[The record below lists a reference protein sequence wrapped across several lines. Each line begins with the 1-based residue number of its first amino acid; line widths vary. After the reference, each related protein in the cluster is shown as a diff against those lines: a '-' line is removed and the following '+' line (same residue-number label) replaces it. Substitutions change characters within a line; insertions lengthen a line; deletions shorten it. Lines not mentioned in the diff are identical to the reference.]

1 MIGFLKRFLS
11 AILNGLRGRAGRIL
25 LKLAGIFFVIGATG
39 FAIAYFTTDIPDP
52 NEYVNS
58 QATIIQY
65 ADGDEIGRIGAQNR
79 TSLPLARI
87 PLDLRHAV
95 LAAEDKNFYSQGAFN
110 PIAILRGA
118 INTALGRGL
127 QGGST
132 ITQQYA
138 KTAFLTAD
146 RTIQRKIIELI
157 IAIKLENQLSKDQ
170 ILENYLNTIYFGRAA
185 YGVETASQVYFGR
198 SVDQLTI
205 PQAAVLASILRSPGY
220 YDPDYREGNKERLEA
235 RYKYVLNNMVS
246 EGWLE
251 EADAERF
258 KEKLP
263 GIRPRLST
271 GQLAGNKGHLIEAV
285 RKELNTIGFPDEQL
299 LIGGL
304 IVRTT
309 LEKNAQLAAE
319 AAVFNQAPKKAPD
332 NLHIG
337 LVSIRPGTGEIVAM
351 YGGKDYLQRQLNDA
365 TQGITQ
371 AGSTFK
377 PFALIA
383 ALEQGISLSSL
394 WNGNGPLIFDDFNGR
409 PYEVSNYGNKSFG
422 DVSLLRA
429 SASSINTVYVPLGI
443 KVGVDKV
450 IEAARRAGIPDS
462 VAMVASPSVVLGV
475 PSPRVIDVANAYA
488 TFAANGVR
496 SKPFLVKEVLG
507 PNKGILYQSRIE
519 TEQVFDESVMADL
532 NYALGE
538 VVRAGTASSALRGFG
553 RPAAGKTG
561 TSQSNA
567 SAWFSGYTPQ
577 LATSIAFYRDD
588 ATQSLNGIGG
598 LTSVTG
604 GSFPARIWNAYM
616 KVALKGQP
624 KLDFLPP
631 ANIGGAEAFPIPNPV
646 PTIAPVDAANWC
658 STADLEGVNKD
669 LKEFCTKALKKY
681 LVPTP
686 SNG

>member
-1 MIGFLKRFLS
+1 MEWLRKRGARFL
-11 AILNGLRGRAGRIL
+11 IRI
-25 LKLAGIFFVIGATG
+25 GGFFFLIGATA
-39 FAIAYFTTDIPDP
+39 FAIAYFTTDVPDP

-58 QATIIQY
+58 QATVIQY
-65 ADGDEIGRIGAQNR
+65 ANGDEVGRIGAQNR
-79 TSLPLARI
+79 TIIPLARI

-95 LAAEDKNFYSQGAFN
+95 LAAEDKGFYSQGAFN

-138 KTAFLTAD
+138 KTAFLTPD

-170 ILENYLNTIYFGRAA
+170 IFENYLNTIYFGRGA
-185 YGVETASQVYFGR
+185 YGVETGAQVYFGR
-198 SVDQLTI
+198 SADQLSV

-220 YDPDYREGNKERLEA
+220 YDPDYREGNKARLEA
-235 RYKYVLNNMVS
+235 RYKYVINNMLG
-246 EGWLE
+246 EGWIE
-251 EADAERF
+251 KAQAERYL
-258 KEKLP
+258 KKVP
-263 GIRPRLST
+263 TIRPRLST

-285 RKELNTIGFPDEQL
+285 RKELNSLGFPDEQL
-299 LIGGL
+299 MIGGL

-309 LEKNAQLAAE
+309 LEKDAQVAAE

-351 YGGKDYLQRQLNDA
+351 YGGKDYLKRQLNDA

-383 ALEQGISLSSL
+383 ALEQGISLSSV
-394 WNGNGPLIFDDFNGR
+394 WNGDGPKIFDDGIGR
-409 PYEVSNYGNKSFG
+409 PYEVSNYGDKSFG
-422 DVSLLRA
+422 DLTLLKA
-429 SASSINTVYVPLGI
+429 TASSINTIYVPLGI
-443 KVGVDKV
+443 KVGADKV
-450 IEAARRAGIPDS
+450 IDAARRAGIPET
-462 VAMVASPSVVLGV
+462 VAMVPSPSVVLGV
-475 PSPRVIDVANAYA
+475 ASPRVIDVANSFA

-496 SKPFLVKEVLG
+496 AKPFMVKEVLG
-507 PNKGILYQSRIE
+507 ANKGVLYQARVE
-519 TEQVFDESVMADL
+519 TEQVFDEAVMADL

-538 VVRAGTASSALRGFG
+538 VVRAGTASAALRDFG

-598 LTSVTG
+598 LNSVTG
-604 GSFPARIWNAYM
+604 GSFPARIWSAYM
-616 KVALKGQP
+616 KGALKGQP
-624 KLDFLPP
+624 ELDFAPP
-631 ANIGGAEAFPIPNPV
+631 SAIGGTTSAPIPDPV
-646 PTIAPVDAANWC
+646 PTISPAAAATWC
-658 STADLEGVNKD
+658 QTANLEGTNKD
-669 LKEFCTKALKKY
+669 LKDFCEKALKKY
-681 LVPTP
+681 L
-686 SNG
+686 SR

>member
-1 MIGFLKRFLS
+1 MKW
-11 AILNGLRGRAGRIL
+11 LRGRIGKILIRLAAFFTVAGL
-25 LKLAGIFFVIGATG
+25 TA

-52 NEYVNS
+52 KDYVNS

-65 ADGDEIGRIGAQNR
+65 ANGDEIGRIGAQNR
-79 TSLPLARI
+79 TIIPLAKI

-146 RTIQRKIIELI
+146 RTIQRKIRELI
-157 IAIKLENQLSKDQ
+157 IAIKLENRLSKDE
-170 ILENYLNTIYFGRAA
+170 IFEEYLNTIYFGRGA
-185 YGVETASQVYFGR
+185 YGVETGAQVYFGKG
-198 SVDQLTI
+198 VDQLSVA
-205 PQAAVLASILRSPGY
+205 QAAVLASILRSPGY
-220 YDPDYREGNKERLEA
+220 YDPGYREGNRERLEN
-235 RYKYVLNNMVS
+235 RYKYTLNNMVDQ
-246 EGWLE
+246 GWLAKE
-251 EADAERF
+251 EAERLAQ
-258 KEKLP
+258 KGP
-263 GIRPRLST
+263 AIRPRLTT
-271 GQLAGNKGHLIEAV
+271 GQLAGNKGHLVEAV
-285 RKELNTIGFPDEQL
+285 RKELNNLGFPDEQL
-299 LIGGL
+299 MVGGL
-304 IVRTT
+304 VVRTT
-309 LEKNAQLAAE
+309 LEKDAQTAAE
-319 AAVFNQAPKKAPD
+319 TAVFKQAPKDAPD

-337 LVSIRPGTGEIVAM
+337 LISIRPGTGEIVAM

-365 TQGITQ
+365 TQAITQ

-383 ALEQGISLSSL
+383 ALEQGISLQTI
-394 WNGNGPLIFDDFNGR
+394 WNGKSPLIFDDFIGR

-422 DVSLLRA
+422 NVSLLEA
-429 SASSINTVYVPLGI
+429 SAVSVNTIYVPLGI

-450 IEAARRAGIPDS
+450 IDAARRAGIPEN
-462 VAMVASPSVVLGV
+462 VAMFPSPSVVLGV
-475 PSPRVIDVANAYA
+475 SSPRVIDVANSFA

-496 SKPFLVKEVLG
+496 AKPILIKEVLG
-507 PNKGILYQSRIE
+507 SNKGVLYQSRIE
-519 TEQVFDESVMADL
+519 TEQVFDEDVMADL

-538 VVRAGTASSALRGFG
+538 VVRSGTAASALRGFG

-561 TSQSNA
+561 TSQQNA
-567 SAWFSGYTPQ
+567 SAWFTGYTPQ
-577 LATSIAFYRDD
+577 LATSIAFFRDD

-616 KVALKGQP
+616 KVALKGEP
-624 KLDFLPP
+624 KLEFSAP
-631 ANIGGAEAFPIPNPV
+631 ANIGGTEALPIPDPI
-646 PTIAPVDAANWC
+646 PTIAPADAANWC
-658 STADLEGVNKD
+658 ASADLEGVMKD

-681 LVPTP
+681 LEPTP
-686 SNG
+686 APQP

>member
-1 MIGFLKRFLS
+1 MDW
-11 AILNGLRGRAGRIL
+11 LRGRGSRFFIRI
-25 LKLAGIFFVIGATG
+25 GGFFFLIGATA
-39 FAIAYFTTDIPDP
+39 FAIAYFTTDVPDP

-58 QATIIQY
+58 QATVIQY
-65 ADGDEIGRIGAQNR
+65 ANGDEVGRIGAQNR
-79 TSLPLARI
+79 TIIPLARI

-95 LAAEDKNFYSQGAFN
+95 LAAEDKGFYSQGAFN
-110 PIAILRGA
+110 PLAIIRGA

-138 KTAFLTAD
+138 KTAFLTPD

-170 ILENYLNTIYFGRAA
+170 IFENYLNTIYFGRGA
-185 YGVETASQVYFGR
+185 YGVETGAQVYFGR
-198 SVDQLTI
+198 SADQLTI

-220 YDPDYREGNKERLEA
+220 YDPDYREGNKARLEA
-235 RYKYVLNNMVS
+235 RYKYVINNMLG
-246 EGWLE
+246 EGWIE
-251 EADAERF
+251 KAQAE
-258 KEKLP
+258 KYLKKLP
-263 GIRPRLST
+263 TIRPRLST

-285 RKELNTIGFPDEQL
+285 RKELNALGFADEQL
-299 LIGGL
+299 MIGGL
-304 IVRTT
+304 VVRTT
-309 LEKNAQLAAE
+309 LEKDAQVAAE

-383 ALEQGISLSSL
+383 ALEQGISLASV
-394 WNGNGPLIFDDFNGR
+394 WNGDGPKIFDDGIGR
-409 PYEVSNYGNKSFG
+409 PYEVSNYGDKSFG
-422 DVSLLRA
+422 DLTLLKA
-429 SASSINTVYVPLGI
+429 TASSINTIYVPLGI
-443 KVGVDKV
+443 KVGADKV
-450 IEAARRAGIPDS
+450 IDAARRAGIPDT
-462 VAMVASPSVVLGV
+462 VAMVPSPSVVLGV
-475 PSPRVIDVANAYA
+475 ASPRVIDVANSFA

-496 SKPFLVKEVLG
+496 AKPFMVKEVLG
-507 PNKGILYQSRIE
+507 PNKGVLYQARVE
-519 TEQVFDESVMADL
+519 TEQVFDENVMADL

-538 VVRAGTASSALRGFG
+538 VVRAGTASSALRDFG

-598 LTSVTG
+598 LNSVTG
-604 GSFPARIWNAYM
+604 GSFPAQIWNAYM
-616 KVALKGQP
+616 KAALKGQP
-624 KLDFLPP
+624 ELDFAPP
-631 ANIGGAEAFPIPNPV
+631 SHIGGTDPFKIPDPV
-646 PTIAPVDAANWC
+646 PTISPSAAATWC
-658 STADLEGVNKD
+658 QSADLEGTNKD
-669 LKEFCTKALKKY
+669 LRDFCEKALKKY
-681 LVPTP
+681 L
-686 SNG
+686 SR

>member
-1 MIGFLKRFLS
+1 MDW
-11 AILNGLRGRAGRIL
+11 LRGRGSRFFIRIG
-25 LKLAGIFFVIGATG
+25 AFFFLIGATA
-39 FAIAYFTTDIPDP
+39 FAIAYFTTDVPDP

-58 QATIIQY
+58 QATVIQY
-65 ADGDEIGRIGAQNR
+65 ANGDEVGRIGAQNR
-79 TSLPLARI
+79 TIIPLARI

-95 LAAEDKNFYSQGAFN
+95 LAAEDKGFYSQGAFN
-110 PIAILRGA
+110 PLAIIRGA

-138 KTAFLTAD
+138 KTAFLTPD

-170 ILENYLNTIYFGRAA
+170 IFENYLNTIYFGRGA
-185 YGVETASQVYFGR
+185 YGVETGAQVYFGR
-198 SVDQLTI
+198 SADQLTI

-220 YDPDYREGNKERLEA
+220 YDPDYRDGNKARLEA
-235 RYKYVLNNMVS
+235 RYKYVINNMLG
-246 EGWLE
+246 EGWIE
-251 EADAERF
+251 KAQAE
-258 KEKLP
+258 KYLKKLP
-263 GIRPRLST
+263 TIRPRLST

-285 RKELNTIGFPDEQL
+285 RKELNALGFADEQL
-299 LIGGL
+299 MIGGL
-304 IVRTT
+304 VVRTT
-309 LEKNAQLAAE
+309 LEKDAQVAAE

-383 ALEQGISLSSL
+383 ALEQGISLASV
-394 WNGNGPLIFDDFNGR
+394 WNGDGPKIFDDGIGR
-409 PYEVSNYGNKSFG
+409 PYEVSNYGDKSFG
-422 DVSLLRA
+422 DLTLLKA
-429 SASSINTVYVPLGI
+429 TASSINTIYVPLGI
-443 KVGVDKV
+443 KVGADKV
-450 IEAARRAGIPDS
+450 IDAARRAGIPDT
-462 VAMVASPSVVLGV
+462 VAMVPSPSVVLGV
-475 PSPRVIDVANAYA
+475 ASPRVIDVANSFA

-496 SKPFLVKEVLG
+496 AKPFMVKEVLG
-507 PNKGILYQSRIE
+507 PNKGVLYQARVE
-519 TEQVFDESVMADL
+519 TEQVFDENVMADL

-538 VVRAGTASSALRGFG
+538 VVRAGTASSALRDFG

-598 LTSVTG
+598 LNSVTG

-616 KVALKGQP
+616 KAALKGQP
-624 KLDFLPP
+624 ELDFAPP
-631 ANIGGAEAFPIPNPV
+631 SHIGGTDPFKIPDPV
-646 PTIAPVDAANWC
+646 PTISPSAAATWC
-658 STADLEGVNKD
+658 QSADLEGTNKD
-669 LKEFCTKALKKY
+669 LRDFCEKALKKY
-681 LVPTP
+681 L
-686 SNG
+686 SR

>member
-1 MIGFLKRFLS
+1 MDW
-11 AILNGLRGRAGRIL
+11 LRGRGSRFFIRI
-25 LKLAGIFFVIGATG
+25 GGFFFLIGATA
-39 FAIAYFTTDIPDP
+39 FAIAYFTTDVPDP

-58 QATIIQY
+58 QATVIQY
-65 ADGDEIGRIGAQNR
+65 ANGDEVGRIGAQNR
-79 TSLPLARI
+79 TIIPLARI

-95 LAAEDKNFYSQGAFN
+95 LAAEDKGFYSQGAFN
-110 PIAILRGA
+110 PLAIIRGA

-138 KTAFLTAD
+138 KTAFLTPD

-170 ILENYLNTIYFGRAA
+170 IFENYLNTIYFGRGA
-185 YGVETASQVYFGR
+185 YGVETGAQVYFGR
-198 SVDQLTI
+198 SADQLTI

-220 YDPDYREGNKERLEA
+220 YDPDYRDGNKARLEA
-235 RYKYVLNNMVS
+235 RYKYVINNMLG
-246 EGWLE
+246 EGWIE
-251 EADAERF
+251 KAQAE
-258 KEKLP
+258 KYLKKLP
-263 GIRPRLST
+263 TIRPRLST

-285 RKELNTIGFPDEQL
+285 RKELNSLGFADEQL
-299 LIGGL
+299 MIGGL
-304 IVRTT
+304 VVRTT
-309 LEKNAQLAAE
+309 LEKDAQVAAE

-383 ALEQGISLSSL
+383 ALEQGISLASV
-394 WNGNGPLIFDDFNGR
+394 WNGDGPKIFDDGIGR
-409 PYEVSNYGNKSFG
+409 PYEVSNYGDKSFG
-422 DVSLLRA
+422 DLTLLKA
-429 SASSINTVYVPLGI
+429 TASSINTIYVPLGI
-443 KVGVDKV
+443 KVGADKV
-450 IEAARRAGIPDS
+450 IDAARRAGIPDT
-462 VAMVASPSVVLGV
+462 VAMVPSPSVVLGV
-475 PSPRVIDVANAYA
+475 ASPRVIDVANSFA

-496 SKPFLVKEVLG
+496 AKPFMVKEVLG
-507 PNKGILYQSRIE
+507 PNKGVLYQARVE
-519 TEQVFDESVMADL
+519 TEQVFDENVMADL

-538 VVRAGTASSALRGFG
+538 VVRAGTASSALRDFG

-598 LTSVTG
+598 LNSVTG

-616 KVALKGQP
+616 KAALKGQP
-624 KLDFLPP
+624 ELDFAPP
-631 ANIGGAEAFPIPNPV
+631 SHIGGTDPFKIPDPV
-646 PTIAPVDAANWC
+646 PTISPSAAATWC
-658 STADLEGVNKD
+658 QSADLEGTNKD
-669 LKEFCTKALKKY
+669 LRDFCEKALKKY
-681 LVPTP
+681 L
-686 SNG
+686 SR

>member
-1 MIGFLKRFLS
+1 MEWLKT
-11 AILNGLRGRAGRIL
+11 RGARLL
-25 LKLAGIFFVIGATG
+25 LKVGGFFFLIGATA
-39 FAIAYFTTDIPDP
+39 FTIAYFTTDIPDP

-65 ADGDEIGRIGAQNR
+65 ADGDEVGRIGAQNR

-110 PIAILRGA
+110 PFAILRGA

-220 YDPDYREGNKERLEA
+220 YDPEFREGNKERLEA

-246 EGWLE
+246 EGWLD
-251 EADAERF
+251 EADAEKF
-258 KEKLP
+258 KKKLP
-263 GIRPRLST
+263 SIRPRLST

-285 RKELNTIGFPDEQL
+285 RKELNALGFADEQL
-299 LIGGL
+299 MIGGL

-309 LEKNAQLAAE
+309 LEKDAQLAAE

-351 YGGKDYLQRQLNDA
+351 YGGKDYLERQLNDA

-383 ALEQGISLSSL
+383 ALEQGISLASV

-450 IEAARRAGIPDS
+450 IEVARRAGIPES
-462 VAMVASPSVVLGV
+462 VAMVPSPSVVLGV
-475 PSPRVIDVANAYA
+475 PSPRVIDVANSYA

-496 SKPFLVKEVLG
+496 AKPFMVKEVLG

-538 VVRAGTASSALRGFG
+538 VVRSGTAASALSSFG

-631 ANIGGAEAFPIPNPV
+631 SHIGGTEAFPIPDPI
-646 PTIAPVDAANWC
+646 PTIAPAAAATWC
-658 STADLEGVNKD
+658 ATADLTGVNKD
-669 LKEFCTKALKKY
+669 LSEFCTKALKKY
-681 LVPTP
+681 LVP
-686 SNG
+686 

>member
-1 MIGFLKRFLS
+1 MEWLRKRGARFL
-11 AILNGLRGRAGRIL
+11 IRI
-25 LKLAGIFFVIGATG
+25 GGFFFLIGATA
-39 FAIAYFTTDIPDP
+39 FAIAYFTTDVPDP

-58 QATIIQY
+58 QATVIQY
-65 ADGDEIGRIGAQNR
+65 ANGDEVGRIGAQNR
-79 TSLPLARI
+79 TIIPLARI

-95 LAAEDKNFYSQGAFN
+95 LAAEDKGFYSQGAFN

-138 KTAFLTAD
+138 KTAFLTPD

-170 ILENYLNTIYFGRAA
+170 IFENYLNTIYFGRGA
-185 YGVETASQVYFGR
+185 YGVETGAQVYFGR
-198 SVDQLTI
+198 SADQLSV

-220 YDPDYREGNKERLEA
+220 YDPDYREGNKDRLEA
-235 RYKYVLNNMVS
+235 RYKYVINNMLG
-246 EGWLE
+246 EGWIE
-251 EADAERF
+251 KAQAERYL
-258 KEKLP
+258 KKVP
-263 GIRPRLST
+263 TIRPRLST

-285 RKELNTIGFPDEQL
+285 RKELNSLGFPDEQL
-299 LIGGL
+299 MIGGL

-309 LEKNAQLAAE
+309 LEKDAQVAAE

-351 YGGKDYLQRQLNDA
+351 YGGKDYLKRQLNDA

-383 ALEQGISLSSL
+383 ALEQGISLSSI
-394 WNGNGPLIFDDFNGR
+394 WNGDGPKIFDDGIGR
-409 PYEVSNYGNKSFG
+409 PYEVSNYGDKSFG
-422 DVSLLRA
+422 DLTLLKA
-429 SASSINTVYVPLGI
+429 TASSINTIYVPLGI
-443 KVGVDKV
+443 KVGADKV
-450 IEAARRAGIPDS
+450 IDAARRAGIPES
-462 VAMVASPSVVLGV
+462 VAMVPSPSVVLGV
-475 PSPRVIDVANAYA
+475 ASPRVIDVANSFA

-496 SKPFLVKEVLG
+496 AKPFMVKEVLG
-507 PNKGILYQSRIE
+507 ANKGVLYQARVE
-519 TEQVFDESVMADL
+519 TEQVFDEAVMADL

-538 VVRAGTASSALRGFG
+538 VVRAGTASAALRDFG

-598 LTSVTG
+598 LNSVTG
-604 GSFPARIWNAYM
+604 GSFPARIWSAYM
-616 KVALKGQP
+616 KGALKGQP
-624 KLDFLPP
+624 ELDFAPP
-631 ANIGGAEAFPIPNPV
+631 SAIGGTTSAPIPDPV
-646 PTIAPVDAANWC
+646 PTISPAAAATWC
-658 STADLEGVNKD
+658 QTANLEGTNKD
-669 LKEFCTKALKKY
+669 LKDFCEKALKKY
-681 LVPTP
+681 L
-686 SNG
+686 SR

>member
-1 MIGFLKRFLS
+1 MEWLKTKGIRL
-11 AILNGLRGRAGRIL
+11 L
-25 LKLAGIFFVIGATG
+25 LKVGGFFFLIGATA
-39 FAIAYFTTDIPDP
+39 FTIAYFTTDIPDP

-65 ADGDEIGRIGAQNR
+65 ADGDEVGRIGAQNR

-198 SVDQLTI
+198 GVDQLNI
-205 PQAAVLASILRSPGY
+205 PQTAVLASILRSPGY
-220 YDPDYREGNKERLEA
+220 YDPEYREGNKERLEA

-251 EADAERF
+251 KEDAERF

-263 GIRPRLST
+263 SIRPRLST

-285 RKELNTIGFPDEQL
+285 RKELNALGFPDEQL

-309 LEKNAQLAAE
+309 LEKDAQLAAE
-319 AAVFNQAPKKAPD
+319 AAVFAQAPKKAPD

-337 LVSIRPGTGEIVAM
+337 LISIRPGTGEVVAM
-351 YGGKDYLQRQLNDA
+351 YGGKDYLERQLNDA

-383 ALEQGISLSSL
+383 ALEQGISLNSV

-422 DVSLLRA
+422 DISLLRA

-450 IEAARRAGIPDS
+450 IEVARRAGIPES
-462 VAMVASPSVVLGV
+462 VAMVPSPSVVLGV
-475 PSPRVIDVANAYA
+475 PSPRVIDVANSYA

-496 SKPFLVKEVLG
+496 S
-507 PNKGILYQSRIE
+507 
-519 TEQVFDESVMADL
+519 
-532 NYALGE
+532 
-538 VVRAGTASSALRGFG
+538 
-553 RPAAGKTG
+553 
-561 TSQSNA
+561 
-567 SAWFSGYTPQ
+567 
-577 LATSIAFYRDD
+577 
-588 ATQSLNGIGG
+588 
-598 LTSVTG
+598 
-604 GSFPARIWNAYM
+604 
-616 KVALKGQP
+616 
-624 KLDFLPP
+624 
-631 ANIGGAEAFPIPNPV
+631 
-646 PTIAPVDAANWC
+646 
-658 STADLEGVNKD
+658 
-669 LKEFCTKALKKY
+669 
-681 LVPTP
+681 
-686 SNG
+686 

>member
-1 MIGFLKRFLS
+1 MEWLRKRGARFL
-11 AILNGLRGRAGRIL
+11 IRI
-25 LKLAGIFFVIGATG
+25 GGFFFLIGATA
-39 FAIAYFTTDIPDP
+39 FAIAYFTTDVPDP

-58 QATIIQY
+58 QATVIQY
-65 ADGDEIGRIGAQNR
+65 ANGDEVGRIGAQNR
-79 TSLPLARI
+79 TIIPLARI

-95 LAAEDKNFYSQGAFN
+95 LAAEDKGFYSQGAFN

-138 KTAFLTAD
+138 KTAFLTPD

-170 ILENYLNTIYFGRAA
+170 IFENYLNTIYFGRGA
-185 YGVETASQVYFGR
+185 YGVETGAQVYFGR
-198 SVDQLTI
+198 SADQLSV

-220 YDPDYREGNKERLEA
+220 YDPDYREGNKDRLEA
-235 RYKYVLNNMVS
+235 RYKYVINNMLG
-246 EGWLE
+246 EGWIE
-251 EADAERF
+251 KAQAERYL
-258 KEKLP
+258 KKVP
-263 GIRPRLST
+263 TIRPRLST

-285 RKELNTIGFPDEQL
+285 RKELNSLGFPDEQL
-299 LIGGL
+299 MIGGL

-309 LEKNAQLAAE
+309 LEKDAQVAAE
-319 AAVFNQAPKKAPD
+319 AAVFSQAPKKAPD

-351 YGGKDYLQRQLNDA
+351 YGGKDYLKRQLNDA

-383 ALEQGISLSSL
+383 ALEQGISLSSI
-394 WNGNGPLIFDDFNGR
+394 WNGDGPKIFDDGIGR
-409 PYEVSNYGNKSFG
+409 PYEVSNYGDKSFG
-422 DVSLLRA
+422 DLTLLKA
-429 SASSINTVYVPLGI
+429 TASSINTIYVPLGI
-443 KVGVDKV
+443 KVGADKV
-450 IEAARRAGIPDS
+450 IDAARRAGIPET
-462 VAMVASPSVVLGV
+462 VAMVPSPSVVLGV
-475 PSPRVIDVANAYA
+475 ASPRVIDVANSFA

-496 SKPFLVKEVLG
+496 AKPFMVKEVLG
-507 PNKGILYQSRIE
+507 ANKGVLYQARVE
-519 TEQVFDESVMADL
+519 TEQVFDEAVMADL

-538 VVRAGTASSALRGFG
+538 VVRAGTASAALRDFG

-598 LTSVTG
+598 LNSVTG
-604 GSFPARIWNAYM
+604 GSFPARIWSAYM
-616 KVALKGQP
+616 KGALKGQP
-624 KLDFLPP
+624 ELDFAPP
-631 ANIGGAEAFPIPNPV
+631 SAIGGTTSAPIPDPV
-646 PTIAPVDAANWC
+646 PTISPAAAATWC
-658 STADLEGVNKD
+658 QTANLEGTNKD
-669 LKEFCTKALKKY
+669 LKDFCEKALKKY
-681 LVPTP
+681 L
-686 SNG
+686 SR

>member
-1 MIGFLKRFLS
+1 MDW
-11 AILNGLRGRAGRIL
+11 LRGRGSRFFIRI
-25 LKLAGIFFVIGATG
+25 GGFFFLIGATA
-39 FAIAYFTTDIPDP
+39 FAIAYFTTDVPDP

-58 QATIIQY
+58 QATVIQY
-65 ADGDEIGRIGAQNR
+65 ANGDEVGRIGAQNR
-79 TSLPLARI
+79 TIIPLARI

-95 LAAEDKNFYSQGAFN
+95 LAAEDKGFYSQGAFN
-110 PIAILRGA
+110 PLAIIRGA

-138 KTAFLTAD
+138 KTAFLTPD

-170 ILENYLNTIYFGRAA
+170 IFENYLNTIYFGRGA
-185 YGVETASQVYFGR
+185 YGVETGAQVYFGR
-198 SVDQLTI
+198 SADQLTI

-220 YDPDYREGNKERLEA
+220 YDPDYREGNKARLEA
-235 RYKYVLNNMVS
+235 RYKYVINNMLG
-246 EGWLE
+246 EGWIE
-251 EADAERF
+251 KAKAE
-258 KEKLP
+258 KYLKKLP
-263 GIRPRLST
+263 TIRPRLST

-285 RKELNTIGFPDEQL
+285 RKELNALGFADEQL
-299 LIGGL
+299 MIGGL
-304 IVRTT
+304 VVRTT
-309 LEKNAQLAAE
+309 LEKDAQVAAE

-383 ALEQGISLSSL
+383 ALEQGISLASV
-394 WNGNGPLIFDDFNGR
+394 WNGDGPKIFDDGIGR
-409 PYEVSNYGNKSFG
+409 PYEVSNYGDKSFG
-422 DVSLLRA
+422 DLTLLKA
-429 SASSINTVYVPLGI
+429 TASSINTIYVPLGI
-443 KVGVDKV
+443 KVGADKV
-450 IEAARRAGIPDS
+450 IDAARRAGIPDT
-462 VAMVASPSVVLGV
+462 VAMVPSPSVVLGV
-475 PSPRVIDVANAYA
+475 ASPRVIDVANSFA

-496 SKPFLVKEVLG
+496 AKPFMVKEVLG
-507 PNKGILYQSRIE
+507 PNKGVLYQARVE
-519 TEQVFDESVMADL
+519 TEQVFDENVMADL

-538 VVRAGTASSALRGFG
+538 VVRAGTASSALRDFG

-598 LTSVTG
+598 LNSVTG

-616 KVALKGQP
+616 KAALKGQP
-624 KLDFLPP
+624 ELDFAPP
-631 ANIGGAEAFPIPNPV
+631 SHIGGTDPFKIPDPV
-646 PTIAPVDAANWC
+646 PTISPSAAATWC
-658 STADLEGVNKD
+658 QSADLEGTNKD
-669 LKEFCTKALKKY
+669 LRDFCEKALKKY
-681 LVPTP
+681 L
-686 SNG
+686 SR

>member
-1 MIGFLKRFLS
+1 
-11 AILNGLRGRAGRIL
+11 
-25 LKLAGIFFVIGATG
+25 V
-39 FAIAYFTTDIPDP
+39 
-52 NEYVNS
+52 
-58 QATIIQY
+58 
-65 ADGDEIGRIGAQNR
+65 GRIGAQNR
-79 TSLPLARI
+79 TIIPLARI

-138 KTAFLTAD
+138 KTAFLTPD

-157 IAIKLENQLSKDQ
+157 IAIKLENQLSKDE
-170 ILENYLNTIYFGRAA
+170 IFENYLNTIYFGRGA
-185 YGVETASQVYFGR
+185 YGVETGAQLYFGR
-198 SVDQLTI
+198 GADQLSI
-205 PQAAVLASILRSPGY
+205 PQAAVLASILRSPGF
-220 YDPDYREGNKERLEA
+220 YDPDYREGNRERLEA
-235 RYKYVLNNMVS
+235 RYKYVLNNMVD
-246 EGWLE
+246 EGWLSE
-251 EADAERF
+251 DDAA
-258 KEKLP
+258 KYLKKLP
-263 GIRPRLST
+263 TIRPRLST

-285 RKELNTIGFPDEQL
+285 RKELNTLGFPDEQL
-299 LIGGL
+299 MIGGL
-304 IVRTT
+304 TVRTT

-319 AAVFNQAPKKAPD
+319 TAVFKEAPKKAPD

-337 LVSIRPGTGEIVAM
+337 LISIRPGTGEIVAM
-351 YGGKDYLQRQLNDA
+351 YGGKDYLERQLNDA

-383 ALEQGISLSSL
+383 ALEQGISLASV
-394 WNGNGPLIFDDFNGR
+394 WNGDGPKIFDDFNGR
-409 PYEVSNYGNKSFG
+409 PYEVSNYGDKSFG
-422 DVSLLRA
+422 DISLLKA
-429 SASSINTVYVPLGI
+429 SASSINTIYVPLGI

-462 VAMVASPSVVLGV
+462 VAMVPSPSVVLGV
-475 PSPRVIDVANAYA
+475 ASPRVIDVANSFA

-496 SKPFLVKEVLG
+496 AKPFLVKEVLG
-507 PNKGILYQSRIE
+507 ANKGVLYQARIE
-519 TEQVFDESVMADL
+519 TEQVFDEDVMADL

-538 VVRAGTASSALRGFG
+538 VVRAGTATSALRSFG

-598 LTSVTG
+598 LNSVTG

-616 KVALKGQP
+616 KVALKGAP
-624 KLDFLPP
+624 IIDFAPP
-631 ANIGGAEAFPIPNPV
+631 SFIGGSDAFPIPDPIS
-646 PTIAPVDAANWC
+646 TIAPSAAADWC
-658 STADLEGVNKD
+658 KSADLTGVNKD
-669 LKEFCTKALKKY
+669 LTEFCEKALKKY
-681 LVPTP
+681 ST
-686 SNG
+686 SNS

>member
-1 MIGFLKRFLS
+1 
-11 AILNGLRGRAGRIL
+11 
-25 LKLAGIFFVIGATG
+25 
-39 FAIAYFTTDIPDP
+39 
-52 NEYVNS
+52 
-58 QATIIQY
+58 
-65 ADGDEIGRIGAQNR
+65 
-79 TSLPLARI
+79 
-87 PLDLRHAV
+87 V

-138 KTAFLTAD
+138 KTAFLTPD

-157 IAIKLENQLSKDQ
+157 IAIKLENQLSKDE
-170 ILENYLNTIYFGRAA
+170 IFENYLNTIYFGRGA
-185 YGVETASQVYFGR
+185 YGVETGAQLYFGR
-198 SVDQLTI
+198 GADQLSI
-205 PQAAVLASILRSPGY
+205 PQAAVLASILRSPGF
-220 YDPDYREGNKERLEA
+220 YDPEYREGNRERLEA
-235 RYKYVLNNMVS
+235 RYKYVLNNMVD
-246 EGWLE
+246 EGWLSE
-251 EADAERF
+251 DDAA
-258 KEKLP
+258 KYLKKLP
-263 GIRPRLST
+263 TIRPRLST

-285 RKELNTIGFPDEQL
+285 RKELNTLGFPDEQL
-299 LIGGL
+299 MIGGL
-304 IVRTT
+304 TVRTT

-319 AAVFNQAPKKAPD
+319 TAVFKEAPKKAPD

-337 LVSIRPGTGEIVAM
+337 LISIRPGTGEIVAM
-351 YGGKDYLQRQLNDA
+351 YGGKDYLERQLNDA

-383 ALEQGISLSSL
+383 ALEQGISLASV
-394 WNGNGPLIFDDFNGR
+394 WNGDGPKIFDDFNGR
-409 PYEVSNYGNKSFG
+409 PYEVSNYGDKSFG
-422 DVSLLRA
+422 DISLLKA
-429 SASSINTVYVPLGI
+429 SASSINTIYVPLGI

-462 VAMVASPSVVLGV
+462 VAMVPSPSVVLGV
-475 PSPRVIDVANAYA
+475 ASPRVIDVANSFA

-496 SKPFLVKEVLG
+496 AKPFLVKEVLG
-507 PNKGILYQSRIE
+507 ANKGVLYQARIE
-519 TEQVFDESVMADL
+519 TEQVFDEDVMADL

-538 VVRAGTASSALRGFG
+538 VVRAGTATSALRSFG

-598 LTSVTG
+598 LNSVTG

-616 KVALKGQP
+616 KVALKGAP
-624 KLDFLPP
+624 IIDFAPP
-631 ANIGGAEAFPIPNPV
+631 SFIGGSDVFPIPDPI
-646 PTIAPVDAANWC
+646 PTIAPSAAADWC
-658 STADLEGVNKD
+658 KSADLTGVNKD
-669 LKEFCTKALKKY
+669 LTEFCEKALKKY
-681 LVPTP
+681 ST
-686 SNG
+686 SNS